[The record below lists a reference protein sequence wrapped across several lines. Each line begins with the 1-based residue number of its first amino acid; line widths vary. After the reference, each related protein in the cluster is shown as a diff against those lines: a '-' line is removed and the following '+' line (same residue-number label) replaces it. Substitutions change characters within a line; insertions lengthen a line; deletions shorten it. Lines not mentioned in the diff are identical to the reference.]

1 MKNLGLIKLAIG
13 ILPSLKGWIFAD
25 GKFKPIR
32 ALILLASFIV
42 LLFSINYFGAAEV
55 EIALD
60 MLDEV
65 SDIIGYAE

>member
-1 MKNLGLIKLAIG
+1 MKGQALIRLALS

-32 ALILLASFIV
+32 ALILLVSFVV
-42 LLFSINYFGAAEV
+42 LLFSVNYFGAADV

-65 SDIIGYAE
+65 SDIIGYSE